1 MKVLTNQQMK
11 NIEKIAVNDY
21 KIPSIIMME
30 NAAYS
35 VLNEII
41 EVISENQEV
50 LIFCGTGNNGGDG
63 FALSRLLTSHNI
75 ENKVIIL
82 GDIENIK
89 KDALINLNILKANK
103 TIIKNIKNDLDLKKI
118 IRHVKSNDLIV
129 DAIFGTGLNR
139 PVKGLYKKII
149 QCILNLKNYTISV
162 DIPSG
167 INGNNG
173 HVEKVAIKA
182 DKTVTMFLPKLG
194 NILFPGAEYNGE
206 LIIGDIGIYTKII
219 SDLDLNTNL
228 IKLEMIKKFL
238 PKRAENSH
246 KGTYGKAFI
255 VAGSIGLTG
264 AAILTCKAALKS
276 GIGLLKLYIPE
287 SVDTVISSNI
297 AEVITKPLTEAREG
311 VISLSSIDEIIKD
324 SKNSDVVAIGPGC
337 SNTNELKEIIKRFII
352 KYKKTLVIDAD
363 GLNALSKE
371 VSLLNKRVGETI
383 LTPHLG
389 EMSRLI
395 NKPVE
400 YIEKNKISVA
410 KEFSQKYKVIL
421 VLKGARTII
430 SRPNG
435 EIYINLNGNSGMAT
449 AGTGDVLTGIITSFV
464 AQGID
469 SWKACILGVFVH
481 GYTGDYMVEKK
492 GEYGLVA
499 GDLVEGVGKVLK
511 ELSESKG
518 GI

>member
-11 NIEKIAVNDY
+11 TIEKIAMDDY
-21 KIPSIIMME
+21 KIPSIVMME

-35 VLNEII
+35 VLNEILD
-41 EVISENQEV
+41 VISNKQEV

-82 GDIENIK
+82 GDIDNIK
-89 KDALINLNILKANK
+89 KNALLNLNILKANN
-103 TIIKNIKNDLDLKKI
+103 TTIKNVKSDLDLKKI
-118 IRHVKSNDLIV
+118 VSLIKSDDLIV

-139 PVKGLYKKII
+139 PVKGIYKKTI
-149 QCILNLKNYTISV
+149 QCILNLKNYIISI

-173 HVEKVAIKA
+173 HIEGVAVEA
-182 DKTVTMFLPKLG
+182 DRTVTMFLPKFG
-194 NILFPGAEYNGE
+194 NVLFPGAQYNGK
-206 LIIGDIGIYTKII
+206 LIIGDIGIFKEII
-219 SDLDLNTNL
+219 SDLDLKNNL

-238 PKRAENSH
+238 PKREQNSH

-255 VAGSIGLTG
+255 IAGSIGLTG

-297 AEVITKPLTEAREG
+297 AEVITKPLKEARDG
-311 VISLSSIDEIIKD
+311 IISLSSIDEIIKD
-324 SKNSDVVAIGPGC
+324 SKNADVIAIGPGC
-337 SNTNELKEIIKRFII
+337 TNTNELKEIVKRFIN
-352 KYKKTLVIDAD
+352 KYEKTLVLDAD

-371 VSLLNKRVGETI
+371 VSLLNNRVGQTI

-395 NKPVE
+395 DKSVE

-410 KEFSQKYKVIL
+410 KEFSQKYNVIL

-435 EIYINLNGNSGMAT
+435 NIYINLNGNSGMAT

-464 AQGID
+464 AQGIE
-469 SWKACILGVFVH
+469 SWKACILGVFIH

-492 GEYGLVA
+492 GKYGLVA
-499 GDLVEGVGKVLK
+499 GDLVDGVGKVLK
-511 ELSESKG
+511 ELS
-518 GI
+518 